1 MFNQKGSTRSL
12 KSSSSNSILSVVVK
26 QYSDENTQFTK
37 TMFKKENQMLPVS
50 EITLDDH
57 LNNYIILI
65 VTYNVYTL
73 YNKYFYFV

>member
-12 KSSSSNSILSVVVK
+12 KSSSSNSILSAVAK

-37 TMFKKENQMLPVS
+37 TVFKKENQMLPVS

-73 YNKYFYFV
+73 YSKYFYLV